1 MNAGR
6 PRPRRRLEREVH
18 QCLPEDDGL
27 RSASRARRATES
39 RPRRRPSRRC
49 SKRRPL
55 VVELGEVA
63 GEGRILERPD
73 PSSLASRR
81 RAVGVGRSSVAA
93 DTRAAAGGGRR
104 GSPGSGSAGAPG
116 TGAGS
121 LPPRPRLGALVVVA
135 WAGAAGQSLADLDR
149 HSRLRQRRSAP
160 GTAVSAAAGA
170 GVSRGA
176 ATDVDELAGC
186 RGRGPGRAAVSRD
199 ARGVVAR
206 RGSPKSDASA
216 GRTAPSGST
225 PARPTPVTATARASP
240 ARWVSRGSPSRFG
253 TSTSAGT
260 RSATSG
266 SRTGRAVCSRS
277 RTLPTTRRSSSP

>member
-27 RSASRARRATES
+27 RSAHGRGGPGS

-104 GSPGSGSAGAPG
+104 GGPRSRSAEDRRPVAPRLPRPGVDRRGAREARDDGPG
-116 TGAGS
+116 AGAGS
-121 LPPRPRLGALVVVA
+121 RRATAWRPRRATDCPSAAASSGRRPSASAPRRSGVNYRLGYSLSVLQGDVDAGMVAGVTGTPTVFINGRSVTGARPFEAYQRIIEAELWHGQPRLGD
-135 WAGAAGQSLADLDR
+135 S
-149 HSRLRQRRSAP
+149 
-160 GTAVSAAAGA
+160 GA
-170 GVSRGA
+170 GGS
-176 ATDVDELAGC
+176 L
-186 RGRGPGRAAVSRD
+186 RD
-199 ARGVVAR
+199 VAR
-206 RGSPKSDASA
+206 TR
-216 GRTAPSGST
+216 
-225 PARPTPVTATARASP
+225 ARV
-240 ARWVSRGSPSRFG
+240 
-253 TSTSAGT
+253 
-260 RSATSG
+260 
-266 SRTGRAVCSRS
+266 
-277 RTLPTTRRSSSP
+277 

>member
-27 RSASRARRATES
+27 RSAHGRGGPGS

-104 GSPGSGSAGAPG
+104 DGPGR
-116 TGAGS
+116 TG
-121 LPPRPRLGALVVVA
+121 
-135 WAGAAGQSLADLDR
+135 
-149 HSRLRQRRSAP
+149 
-160 GTAVSAAAGA
+160 
-170 GVSRGA
+170 SRGA
-176 ATDVDELAGC
+176 
-186 RGRGPGRAAVSRD
+186 
-199 ARGVVAR
+199 
-206 RGSPKSDASA
+206 
-216 GRTAPSGST
+216 
-225 PARPTPVTATARASP
+225 
-240 ARWVSRGSPSRFG
+240 
-253 TSTSAGT
+253 
-260 RSATSG
+260 
-266 SRTGRAVCSRS
+266 RS
-277 RTLPTTRRSSSP
+277 RTRTGAADERSSSEGRCRPIRDEPLGGRRRRPEPGLPVSVIIAARHWHRRVRPP

>member
-27 RSASRARRATES
+27 RSAHGRGGPGS

-93 DTRAAAGGGRR
+93 DTRAAAGGGRCVR
-104 GSPGSGSAGAPG
+104 HATAATGRRRRRG
-116 TGAGS
+116 TGAA
-121 LPPRPRLGALVVVA
+121 RGAA
-135 WAGAAGQSLADLDR
+135 WASGQGWRRRSWGGWSSQASNAAARQRVRRRGGGRGAAGRA
-149 HSRLRQRRSAP
+149 RRRTRP
-160 GTAVSAAAGA
+160 PVS
-170 GVSRGA
+170 VSDGQA
-176 ATDVDELAGC
+176 
-186 RGRGPGRAAVSRD
+186 RGPRDRPRSRRCSGSRVSRD
-199 ARGVVAR
+199 DLQAEAL
-206 RGSPKSDASA
+206 
-216 GRTAPSGST
+216 GRTACRAPR
-225 PARPTPVTATARASP
+225 PA
-240 ARWVSRGSPSRFG
+240 SRHR
-253 TSTSAGT
+253 
-260 RSATSG
+260 
-266 SRTGRAVCSRS
+266 RS
-277 RTLPTTRRSSSP
+277 RRWR

>member
-27 RSASRARRATES
+27 RSAHGRGGPGS

-104 GSPGSGSAGAPG
+104 VCHGAPATTAQDHSSLAFLDCPVQHLQRVLL
-116 TGAGS
+116 TGSEGEQPAGRFPAVHRRRGYAEQAGELRDRES
-121 LPPRPRLGALVVVA
+121 ALVA
-135 WAGAAGQSLADLDR
+135 
-149 HSRLRQRRSAP
+149 
-160 GTAVSAAAGA
+160 
-170 GVSRGA
+170 
-176 ATDVDELAGC
+176 
-186 RGRGPGRAAVSRD
+186 
-199 ARGVVAR
+199 
-206 RGSPKSDASA
+206 
-216 GRTAPSGST
+216 
-225 PARPTPVTATARASP
+225 
-240 ARWVSRGSPSRFG
+240 
-253 TSTSAGT
+253 
-260 RSATSG
+260 
-266 SRTGRAVCSRS
+266 
-277 RTLPTTRRSSSP
+277 